1 MIRSSS
7 DPDESTSLL
16 LVQICAELIST
27 WCKVLNGDDS
37 ILGVESMIKSA
48 VIFDSIKPILSYL
61 IRKTSKSSKL
71 LT

>member
-16 LVQICAELIST
+16 LVQICAELINT
-27 WCKVLNGDDS
+27 WYKVLNGDDS

-48 VIFDSIKPILSYL
+48 VIFDSIKPILYH
-61 IRKTSKSSKL
+61 I
-71 LT
+71 